1 MGQITPVFGSIIPSQ
16 QQLLLANNYLAFN
29 AGANDFVQ
37 QYLPE
42 VYEAEVERY
51 GNRTLN
57 GFLRMVGAE
66 LPMTSDQVIWSE
78 QNRLH
83 IAYNNVTQAGGAASA
98 TLTFVTGGAT
108 TVSNAVYPNDTIVV
122 MNPVTGVAVKGIVGR
137 SDNNPALTLA
147 TITAY
152 PFQAQNW
159 DALTVGATN
168 LKMFVYGSV
177 FAKGTAQGQAQ
188 GVTGGAIAAAT
199 TVKSIQP
206 TFTQFA
212 NQPIIIKDSFQI
224 NGSDMAQIGWVDV
237 ATEDGTSG
245 YLWYLKSE
253 SETRLRFDDYL
264 EMAMVEGELAAA
276 AVGGASIRFADQSVN
291 VAGFTA
297 AAGASVAHGTQG
309 LFAAVTARGNI
320 MAGFSGGTGISDF
333 DQVLKNLDTQGA
345 IEENMLFLN
354 RDLDLD
360 FDDMLGQISAGIAGG
375 VAYGLFENSQDMALN
390 LGFSGFRRGS
400 YDFYKTSWKY
410 LNDASTRGAV
420 AVSGIE
426 GVLIPAGTSTVYDQQ
441 LGTNIRRPFLHV
453 RYRASQT
460 EDRRYKNWITGSAG
474 GAYTTALDAMQVN
487 WLSERCLVTQAANNF
502 VLFQS

>member
-1 MGQITPVFGSIIPSQ
+1 MGQITPVFGSIVPSQ
-16 QQLLLANNYLAFN
+16 TQLALQSNYLAFN
-29 AGANDFVQ
+29 AGGANANDFAQ

-66 LPMTSDQVIWSE
+66 MPMTSDQVIWSE

-83 IAYNNVTQAGGAASA
+83 VSYNNVNQ
-98 TLTFVTGGAT
+98 TGGAGVAQLEFVLGGT
-108 TVSNAVYPNDTIVV
+108 PVVSNAIFPNDTIVV
-122 MNPVTGVAVKGIVGR
+122 MNPTTGVTLKGVV
-137 SDNNPALTLA
+137 STSLPAG
-147 TITAY
+147 IGQRVIAY
-152 PFQAQNW
+152 PFTAQNW
-159 DALTVGATN
+159 DALGVGATN
-168 LKMFVYGSV
+168 LKMFVYGSI
-177 FAKGTAQGQAQ
+177 FAKGSAGPVNN
-188 GVTGGAIAAAT
+188 GLAIGSY
-199 TVKSIQP
+199 KSIQP
-206 TFTQFA
+206 SFTQFS
-212 NQPIIIKDSFQI
+212 NQPIIIKDSFEI
-224 NGSDMAQIGWVDV
+224 NGSDMAQIGWVEV

-264 EMAMVEGELAAA
+264 EMAMVEGELATGA
-276 AVGGASIRFADQSVN
+276 GGQSFQAQQAQVQ
-291 VAGFTA
+291 GFSGA
-297 AAGASVAHGTQG
+297 FNAAGSINAYGSQG
-309 LFAAVTARGNI
+309 LFSAIQARGNV

-354 RDLDLD
+354 RGLDLD
-360 FDDMLGQISAGIAGG
+360 FDDMLGQISSGQAGG
-375 VAYGLFENSQDMALN
+375 TAYGLFENSEDMALN

-420 AVSGIE
+420 AVSNIE

-474 GAYTTALDAMQVN
+474 GAYTTNLDAMQVN

-502 VLFQS
+502 VLFQN

>member
-1 MGQITPVFGSIIPSQ
+1 MGQINPVYGSIVPSLQ
-16 QQLLLANNYLAFN
+16 QQILNSNYLNFAN
-29 AGANDFVQ
+29 GGGNDFAQ

-51 GNRTLN
+51 GNRTLS

-66 LPMTSDQVIWSE
+66 MPMTSDQVIWSE

-83 IAYNNVTQAGGAASA
+83 VSYSNVACPQGGGAANFILNVP
-98 TLTFVTGGAT
+98 TNNGTIQ
-108 TVSNAVYPNDTIVV
+108 NAVFPNDTIVV
-122 MNPVTGVAVKGIVGR
+122 MDPATGVTVKAVVGAIGAGAGT
-137 SDNNPALTLA
+137 STN
-147 TITAY
+147 ITAY
-152 PFQAQNW
+152 PFSIA
-159 DALTVGATN
+159 DFSAASGGFPVSAVGAGT
-168 LKMFVYGSV
+168 LKVFVYGSV
-177 FAKGTAQGQAQ
+177 FAKGSAGPVNAAGTAGSY
-188 GVTGGAIAAAT
+188 
-199 TVKSIQP
+199 KSIQP
-206 TFTQFA
+206 QFTQYA
-212 NQPIIIKDSFQI
+212 NQPIIIKDSFEI
-224 NGSDMAQIGWVDV
+224 NGSDMAQIGWVEV

-276 AVGGASIRFADQSVN
+276 GSGFVAQSANVPGFTGAGGAA
-291 VAGFTA
+291 
-297 AAGASVAHGTQG
+297 VAHGTQG
-309 LFAAVTARGNI
+309 LFQAIQQRGNI
-320 MAGFSGGTGISDF
+320 LSGFSGGTGISDF

-360 FDDMLGQISAGIAGG
+360 FDDMLGQISAGQSGG
-375 VAYGLFENSQDMALN
+375 TAYGLFENSEDMALN

-410 LNDASTRGAV
+410 LNDASTRGGV

-474 GAYTTALDAMQVN
+474 GAYTTNIDAMQVN

-502 VLFQS
+502 VLFQQ